1 MGSLLWK
8 VYENKNSFLFVSNA
22 KNFEVT
28 FIFFLF
34 FLLVVVSDRTD
45 FLRMLYQ
52 DVCDQ
57 QRTELF
63 HVMYFRDK

>member
-57 QRTELF
+57 QRTVLF

>member
-57 QRTELF
+57 
-63 HVMYFRDK
+63 